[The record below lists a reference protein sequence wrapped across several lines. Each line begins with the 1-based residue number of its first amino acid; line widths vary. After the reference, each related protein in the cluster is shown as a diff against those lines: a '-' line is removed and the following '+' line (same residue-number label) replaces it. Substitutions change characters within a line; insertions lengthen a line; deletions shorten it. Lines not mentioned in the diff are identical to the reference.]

1 MISLFFKFKAMNEDI
16 TFIIDSAK
24 EAMDSALAHLDS
36 QLQKVRAGKANPLM
50 LSRVVVDYYGALTPL
65 NQVANVNAL
74 DGRTLSVQP
83 WEKSMLEEIE
93 KGIVR
98 ANLGLNPQNNG
109 EMILINIPALT
120 EERRKELSKQAK
132 AEGEDAKVGIRNA
145 RKEANDEIKK
155 LKPTGLS
162 EDLAKDA
169 EDAIQKI
176 TNTYGAKIEA
186 LIDAKEKD
194 IMTV

>member
-1 MISLFFKFKAMNEDI
+1 MNEDI

>member
-1 MISLFFKFKAMNEDI
+1 MNEEIQFALDA
-16 TFIIDSAK
+16 AK
-24 EAMDSALAHLDS
+24 ESMENAMTHLDA
-36 QLQKVRAGKANPLM
+36 QLQKVRAGKASPMM
-50 LSRVVVDYYGALTPL
+50 LSRVAVDYYGTLTPL

-93 KGIVR
+93 KGIVH

-109 EMILINIPALT
+109 ETILINIPALT
-120 EERRKELSKQAK
+120 EERRTELSKQAK

-145 RKEANDEIKK
+145 RKDANDEIKR
-155 LKPTGLS
+155 LKTDGIS
-162 EDLAKDA
+162 EDQAKDA
-169 EDAIQKI
+169 ESEIQNI
-176 TNTYGAKIEA
+176 TDGFSNRIDA

>member
-1 MISLFFKFKAMNEDI
+1 MNEEIQFTLD
-16 TFIIDSAK
+16 TAK
-24 EAMDSALAHLDS
+24 EAMENAMAHLDI
-36 QLQKVRAGKANPLM
+36 QLQKIRAGKANPMM
-50 LSRVVVDYYGALTPL
+50 LSRVVVDYYGTLTPL
-65 NQVANVNAL
+65 TQVANVNAL

-93 KGIVR
+93 KGIVH

-109 EMILINIPALT
+109 ESILINIPALT
-120 EERRKELSKQAK
+120 EERRIDLSKQAK

-145 RKEANDEIKK
+145 RKDANDDVKK
-155 LKPTGLS
+155 FKNDGLS
-162 EDLAKDA
+162 EDLSKDA
-169 EDAIQKI
+169 ENEVQKL
-176 TNTYGAKIEA
+176 TDTFVSKVDA